1 MLFRSP
7 VAATLEADREST
19 VPGITQQFLKHLPRF
34 RAHAQYSL
42 RHIHCRDTRSDL
54 IAEVLA
60 LAWKHFLAL
69 THRGKDPATFI
80 TTLAHRCSQA
90 VRSGRRLAGSESSRD
105 VMSPV
110 ARVRHGFAIGTL
122 IDQPRED
129 DDLAEALADNTRSEV
144 PDQAAFRI
152 DFPRWRD
159 RYGPRQRQVLDSLM
173 VGERTSA
180 VAAQYGVSQARV
192 SQLRREFQENGE
204 AFHEDE
210 NAARRRG
217 R

>member
-1 MLFRSP
+1 M
-7 VAATLEADREST
+7 AATLEADREST
-19 VPGITQQFLKHLPRF
+19 VSGITQQFLMHLPRF
-34 RAHAQYSL
+34 RAHARYSL

-80 TTLAHRCSQA
+80 TTLALRCSQA

-105 VMSPV
+105 LMSPV

-159 RYGPRQRQVLDSLM
+159 RYGPRQRRVLDSLM

-180 VAAQYGVSQARV
+180 VAAQYGMSQGRV
-192 SQLRREFQENGE
+192 SQLRREFRENWESFQGDETLLGE
-204 AFHEDE
+204 GDRESD
-210 NAARRRG
+210 
-217 R
+217 